1 MVMLGAPIRRGRPKA
16 KMPIGAK
23 VDRTTWLKFRR
34 WAARQ
39 SGRKSLG
46 ERLTEVINDFLER
59 EKAKRNFHPYA
70 PRRGRPT
77 KEMREAM
84 KEVASAGR

>member
-39 SGRKSLG
+39 SGRKTLG
-46 ERLTEVINDFLER
+46 QRLTEVLEAFLEE
-59 EKAKRNFHPYA
+59 EKRRLHPYA
-70 PRRGRPT
+70 PRRGRPS
-77 KEMREAM
+77 KELKEAIAN
-84 KEVASAGR
+84 EG